1 MQLDVIHNTAKHNRF
16 GGIDVFIVHPTYGE
30 IPFTASPEDVEELG
44 RELYQRALDG
54 EFGGIEPYT
63 PPIAT
68 EQAIAHNNEM
78 TRLRQLAYQRE
89 SDPLF
94 LKSQRGE
101 ATHEEWLAAIQAIKD
116 RYPMVE
122 VPE

>member
-1 MQLDVIHNTAKHNRF
+1 MAKYNAD
-16 GGIDVFIVHPTYGE
+16 GSIDLEYNHPQYGL
-30 IPFTASPEDVEELG
+30 IPFTASPDDVEELG
-44 RELYQRALDG
+44 RELYQRALNG
-54 EFGGIEPYT
+54 EFGGIEPHT
-63 PPIAT
+63 PPSAT